1 MNKKTCKTG
10 KCGANK
16 HDTPNKHPNG
26 KGDKPRNVGRKFV
39 RNYESIDWDNRKKKS
54 LEQKPK
60 KNLDKLDKS

>member
-16 HDTPNKHPNG
+16 HNTPNKHPNG

-39 RNYESIDWDNRKKKS
+39 QNYESIDWDNRKKK
-54 LEQKPK
+54 
-60 KNLDKLDKS
+60 KL